1 MLAVC
6 LWTSHLNS
14 LNLLFVVVLCTLMR
28 LGQRIQLW
36 DPGAEGENFKK
47 TLKLETTF
55 EVNNWKWFSYWKG
68 FKPQL
73 DYSTIYDHTR
83 HWSSMDQPPNPLL
96 SFALGSRPIPDR
108 RKCLSTL
115 AFDMQYRR
123 ELGFWIWCSKEPVC
137 LPTSWHSK
145 KAYLYTCMLSVH
157 GLLLREMHIRIRMW
171 KATIPWKCWSQ
182 NKKYILGILNKI
194 FFNNLFNKATLE

>member
-1 MLAVC
+1 MLSQLCVSC
-6 LWTSHLNS
+6 VPLNKS
-14 LNLLFVVVLCTLMR
+14 LELSKPPFCCCSLYTMG

-36 DPGAEGENFKK
+36 DTGAEGENCKK

-83 HWSSMDQPPNPLL
+83 HWSSMDQPPTHFSPLL
-96 SFALGSRPIPDR
+96 WAVGQFLTGESVFPPLPLT
-108 RKCLSTL
+108 CSTG
-115 AFDMQYRR
+115 
-123 ELGFWIWCSKEPVC
+123 ESLGFECDGVKSLSVC

-145 KAYLYTCMLSVH
+145 KAYLYTCMLSCT
-157 GLLLREMHIRIRMW
+157 
-171 KATIPWKCWSQ
+171 A
-182 NKKYILGILNKI
+182 Y
-194 FFNNLFNKATLE
+194 F